1 MGGYILGRVSGE
13 DLGQGG
19 ELGGDVEEGG
29 VALIGRMVM
38 GWMEYTH
45 HVDDLLDE
53 DDQEN

>member
-29 VALIGRMVM
+29 LAWMGQMVM
-38 GWMEYTH
+38 G
-45 HVDDLLDE
+45 
-53 DDQEN
+53 